1 MLMVRPARLQLAFG
15 LGIAA
20 MLAGSA
26 CVDIVGADMG
36 RFVDRQ
42 EKQFS
47 TTGTPDVDL
56 STFDGAIEIR
66 PWDKA
71 EVLVVIEKRARN
83 KAEADTIDVHAE
95 QNGNHVRV
103 EAKVP
108 EHDRVFGFAWHASR
122 SARLIVSAP
131 ASSNIVAKSG
141 DGSIDIERITGRVDL
156 RSGDGTIRGNSLHG
170 DLRAHTGDGAIK
182 LDDVNGALDV
192 DTGDGSISASG
203 TFTSVHAR
211 SGDGGVTIHAATG
224 SAAAA
229 DWDIVTGDGSVTLEL
244 PDGFSGE
251 LDAHTGDGGI
261 RLRDVTVSNATGEM
275 SKHTVR
281 GTLGAGGKT
290 VRLRTG
296 DGSITLRRF

>member
-1 MLMVRPARLQLAFG
+1 MALSPGFRMAVGTSAV
-15 LGIAA
+15 AA
-20 MLAGSA
+20 LLAGAA
-26 CVDIVGADMG
+26 CVDIVGSDMG
-36 RFVDRQ
+36 RFVERQ
-42 EKQFS
+42 EKHFS

-56 STFDGAIEIR
+56 STFDGSIEIR
-66 PWDKA
+66 PWEKA
-71 EVLVVIEKRARN
+71 EVLVVIEKRAHN
-83 KAEADTIDVHAE
+83 KADADVIDVRAE
-95 QNGNHVRV
+95 QSGNHITV
-103 EAKVP
+103 EAKLP
-108 EHDRVFGFAWHASR
+108 ERDRVFGFSWRSSR

-141 DGSIDIERITGRVDL
+141 DGSIDIERITGRVEL
-156 RSGDGTIRGNSLHG
+156 RSGDGSIRGNALHG
-170 DLRAHTGDGAIK
+170 ELRAHTGDGSIR
-182 LDDVNGALDV
+182 LDDVNGALDA

-203 TFTSVHAR
+203 TFTSVRAR
-211 SGDGGVTIHAATG
+211 SGDGGVTIHAASG
-224 SAAAA
+224 SAASA

-261 RLRDVTVSNATGEM
+261 RLRDVAVSSATGEI

-281 GTLGAGGKT
+281 GTLGAGGKL

>member
-1 MLMVRPARLQLAFG
+1 MALSPRLRV
-15 LGIAA
+15 GIGAIA
-20 MLAGSA
+20 TSALLAGSA
-26 CVDIVGADMG
+26 CVDIVGADLG

-47 TTGTPDVDL
+47 VAGTPEVDL
-56 STFDGAIEIR
+56 STFDGSIEIR
-66 PWDKA
+66 PWDKP

-83 KAEADTIDVHAE
+83 KAEADTIEVRAD
-95 QNGNHVRV
+95 QTGNRVQV

-108 EHDRVFGFAWHASR
+108 ERDHAFSFSWHRSR

-131 ASSNIVAKSG
+131 AASNIVAKSG
-141 DGSIDIERITGRVDL
+141 DGSIDVERITGRVEL
-156 RSGDGTIRGNSLHG
+156 RSGDGSIRGSGLHG
-170 DLRAHTGDGAIK
+170 DLRAHTGDGSIK

-192 DTGDGSISASG
+192 DTGDGSIAASG
-203 TFTSVHAR
+203 TFTSVRAK
-211 SGDGGVTIHAATG
+211 SGDGGVTIHAAAG
-224 SAAAA
+224 SAPSA

-244 PDGFSGE
+244 PDGFNSE

-261 RLRDVTVSNATGEM
+261 RLRDVAVSNTTGEI